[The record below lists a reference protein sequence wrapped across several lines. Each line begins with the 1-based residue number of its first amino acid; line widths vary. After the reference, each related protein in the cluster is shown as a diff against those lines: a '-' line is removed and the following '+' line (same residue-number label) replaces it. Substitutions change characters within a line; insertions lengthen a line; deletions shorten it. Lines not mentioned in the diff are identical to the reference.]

1 MLTII
6 SIKRTGNL
14 IVNSFY
20 NEIPN
25 DPTELKRKKVNNAIK
40 ELKSARLLDEKTVT
54 KLESQEVKTPAFNT
68 FPKTSKPK
76 KPGRPVTS
84 SVNCHSTIISQY
96 ANHYLLPQ
104 RQRINLTLK
113 TQLTSSKKYII

>member
-6 SIKRTGNL
+6 SIKRTDSL

-25 DPTELKRKKVNNAIK
+25 DPTELNRKKVNNAIK

-76 KPGRPVTS
+76 KPGRPVIS
-84 SVNCHSTIISQY
+84 SVNCHTTIISQY

-104 RQRINLTLK
+104 RQRISLTLK